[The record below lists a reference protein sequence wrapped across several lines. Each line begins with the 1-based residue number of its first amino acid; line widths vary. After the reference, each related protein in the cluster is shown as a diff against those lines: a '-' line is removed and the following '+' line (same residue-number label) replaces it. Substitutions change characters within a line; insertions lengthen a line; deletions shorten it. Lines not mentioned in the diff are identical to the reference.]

1 MLSKMSNVEARIRKD
16 VKKIE
21 QAIVEL
27 NERKGRGRILRRI
40 VITASF
46 TAALIALLY
55 AMKMMTP

>member
-40 VITASF
+40 VIAASF
-46 TAALIALLY
+46 LAILIILLY
-55 AMKMMTP
+55 AMK